1 MLANLKSSVFVWDWK
16 RSVFIPIPKKGN
28 AKECSNYCTIALLS
42 HASKIMLKILQ
53 AMLHQYMSHKL
64 PDAQAGFWKVRGT
77 TDQMANISWII
88 NKQRSSRKKICFCF
102 IDYSKD
108 VDCVDYNKH
117 WEILKEMGI
126 PEQLTCLLRSLY
138 AGQKAAVW
146 TGHGTTGST

>member
-1 MLANLKSSVFVWDWK
+1 MATGLEKVSFHSS
-16 RSVFIPIPKKGN
+16 S
-28 AKECSNYCTIALLS
+28 KEGQYHHTVGLIS
-42 HASKIMLKILQ
+42 HASEVMLKILHAGFQ
-53 AMLHQYMSHKL
+53 QYMNQEL
-64 PDAQAGFWKVRGT
+64 PDIQAGFRKGRGT

-102 IDYSKD
+102 IDYFKD

-138 AGQKAAVW
+138 AGQKAAV
-146 TGHGTTGST
+146 